1 MAVTMKQIAEMAGV
15 SIGTVDRAL
24 NKRGR
29 ISPEVAE
36 RICKIAETL
45 DYRPNAVAKSLA
57 IRNKNLSIGIIIHV
71 AKNEFYADVIA
82 GVEKAASEM
91 KDFGISVII
100 RYGMNFNH
108 ETQLKL
114 IDELIDEG
122 INALGIVPV
131 NHPKIAARLDAL
143 HQSGFPVVF
152 IAASLENTGHLAY
165 IGCNY
170 RKTGEIAA
178 GLFHMI
184 SGGHGNVL
192 FISPNYRMLE
202 HRLRAEGLRDQLT
215 RQYPGLKLLETAEMS
230 NDHLH
235 NYQLAKEALCRNP
248 DADYIFCG
256 SSSSIIQAIH
266 EYSDQR
272 ETPLKVISFDFSQAV
287 RRAMEEGLI
296 LAAITQDPQGQGY
309 HATMILF
316 HHLTGQQLP
325 QQKNCFMEQQ
335 ILIRESLPSH
345 DHPTQAYR
353 I

>member
-36 RICKIAETL
+36 RVCKIAESL
-45 DYRPNAVAKSLA
+45 DYRPNTVAKSLA

-71 AKNEFYADVIA
+71 KKNEFYSDIVA

-91 KDFGISVII
+91 NDFGISVIV

-114 IDELIDEG
+114 IDELIDAG
-122 INALGIVPV
+122 VSALGIVPI
-131 NHPKIAARLDAL
+131 NHPEVSARLNAL

-152 IAASLENTGHLAY
+152 IAASIENTGHLAY
-165 IGCNY
+165 VGCNY
-170 RKTGEIAA
+170 HKTGAIAA
-178 GLFHMI
+178 GLFQMI
-184 SGGHGNVL
+184 SGGQGNVL

-202 HRLRAEGLRDQLT
+202 HRLRAEGLQEQLT
-215 RQYPGLKLLETAEMS
+215 KHYPGLRLLETAEMS

-235 NYQLAKEALCRNP
+235 NYQLAKDALRRNP
-248 DADYIFCG
+248 DAGYVFCG
-256 SSSSIIQAIH
+256 SSSSIIQAIR
-266 EYSDQR
+266 EYSKQR
-272 ETPLKVISFDFSQAV
+272 EKPLKVISFDCSEAV
-287 RRAMEEGLI
+287 RQAMEEGLI
-296 LAAITQDPQGQGY
+296 LAAITQNPQGQGY

-316 HHLTGQQLP
+316 HHLTGQKLP
-325 QQKNCFMEQQ
+325 GQKNIFMEQQ
-335 ILIRESLPSH
+335 ILIRESLPAC
-345 DHPTQAYR
+345 D
-353 I
+353 